1 MLSPKWICSSE
12 NESILHF
19 FLHCNYYIPI
29 RKTLSEEVKTIDANL
44 LKLPDCKLIMQMFP
58 VWWKSKSITV
68 IIIFFS
74 IWVFFHDHS
83 QITGLLGKGEGISL
97 TPHYHFHPLHRRL
110 DISWAITAE
119 IPPLH
124 IGSSWTWT
132 RNPWFLSTNC

>member
-97 TPHYHFHPLHRRL
+97 TPHYHFHPFQRHL
-110 DISWAITAE
+110 DISRAVTAASS
-119 IPPLH
+119 PLY
-124 IGSSWTWT
+124 IACT
-132 RNPWFLSTNC
+132 RTRAGNVWFPRVSR